1 MANIMGDME
10 LKEERNRIWN
20 ILEDTMDLKFL
31 ITHIQVYIF
40 SDRVELVNPGGLPPG
55 MTYADLGKEKEH
67 ATWFFALWVDAM
79 DGTGRKR

>member
-1 MANIMGDME
+1 
-10 LKEERNRIWN
+10 
-20 ILEDTMDLKFL
+20 MDLKFL

-67 ATWFFALWVDAM
+67 AT
-79 DGTGRKR
+79 